1 MLRVGYDEIIER
13 IKKEKGLSDIEIK
26 GKIDKKLSDL
36 AGLISKEGAA
46 HIVANELGIKL
57 FDKAMMEK
65 VKIKDLLIGMR
76 KVGINGKVT
85 SVFSVNSFIK
95 DGKERK
101 VGSFMAGDETGRV
114 RIVVWDEKHIKEMEE
129 GNIKED
135 VIVKVENAYV
145 KENNGFKEIH
155 LNGNSILSVNPEV
168 IKIEKVSD
176 VKAANIFRK
185 KINELKEKE
194 TNVSLIGTLVQLFQ
208 PRFFE
213 VCSECGKKAL
223 LENGS
228 YNCEQHGIVS
238 VKSVPVLN
246 FVMDDGSGVIRTVA
260 FRDNACRILKMDEE
274 KVLELKDNAKFE
286 EHKLNIE
293 GNQYVVD
300 GRTSKNQMFE
310 RVEFV
315 ANNVKEVTPEILM
328 QELG

>member
-145 KENNGFKEIH
+145 KENNNFKELH
-155 LNGNSILSVNPEV
+155 VGNKGGLELNVDEEIGEVKFSSVIRKNEP
-168 IKIEKVSD
+168 
-176 VKAANIFRK
+176 K
-185 KINELKEKE
+185 KISELKEGDFA
-194 TNVSLIGTLVQLFQ
+194 SLNGYIVQLFE
-208 PRFFE
+208 PRFYDACPDCNRK
-213 VCSECGKKAL
+213 VVDSR
-223 LENGS
+223 
-228 YNCEQHGIVS
+228 CEQHGEVESQKNAI
-238 VKSVPVLN
+238 LN
-246 FVMDDGSGVIRTVA
+246 FYLDDGSGNVRVVA
-260 FRDNACRILKMDEE
+260 FRDNVKKLVPDPE
-274 KVLELKDNAKFE
+274 NGNFE
-286 EHKLNIE
+286 EYKQNII
-293 GNQYVVD
+293 GNLISID
-300 GRTSKNQMFE
+300 GKANKNQMFD
-310 RVEFV
+310 RIEFV
-315 ANNVKEVTPEILM
+315 ANNIQEFDIDAKIEELM
-328 QELG
+328 KQVNS